1 MTTIRESMRV
11 SHEHRS
17 AARATLHR
25 IAGGLASS
33 MGRAR
38 ALAENACYRLICFD
52 ALPLMGG
59 VPGVAGAFVATGHNC
74 RGIFNGPASG
84 AAMAELIA
92 DGESTAVDRR
102 PFTPARFSL
111 PLRARN

>member
-1 MTTIRESMRV
+1 MTTIRESMGV

-33 MGRAR
+33 IGRAR
-38 ALAENACYRLICFD
+38 ALAENACYRPICVD

-59 VPGVAGAFVATGHNC
+59 VPGV
-74 RGIFNGPASG
+74 SG
-84 AAMAELIA
+84 TAMAELIA
-92 DGESTAVDRR
+92 DSESTTVDRR
-102 PFTPARFSL
+102 R
-111 PLRARN
+111 RAIEMTFNDSADVSK

>member
-1 MTTIRESMRV
+1 MTIRESMGV

-17 AARATLHR
+17 GARATLHR

-33 MGRAR
+33 IGRAR
-38 ALAENACYRLICFD
+38 ALAENACYRPICVD

-59 VPGVAGAFVATGHNC
+59 VAGV
-74 RGIFNGPASG
+74 SG
-84 AAMAELIA
+84 TAMVELIA
-92 DGESTAVDRR
+92 DSESTTADPR
-102 PFTPARFSL
+102 PFTPARSSL

>member
-11 SHEHRS
+11 SHEYRS
-17 AARATLHR
+17 AARATPHR

-33 MGRAR
+33 IGRAR
-38 ALAENACYRLICFD
+38 ALAENACYRPICVD

-59 VPGVAGAFVATGHNC
+59 IAGV
-74 RGIFNGPASG
+74 SG
-84 AAMAELIA
+84 TAMAELIA
-92 DGESTAVDRR
+92 DGESTTVDLR
-102 PFTPARFSL
+102 PFTPARLSL

>member
-1 MTTIRESMRV
+1 MTTIRESMGV

-33 MGRAR
+33 IGRAR
-38 ALAENACYRLICFD
+38 ALAENACYRPMCVD

-59 VPGVAGAFVATGHNC
+59 VPGVAGAFVATGHHC
-74 RGIFNGPASG
+74 WGILTAPTSG
-84 AAMAELIA
+84 AVMAKLIA